1 MKLLVLKS
9 SSPSTSPAD
18 SCKRERLGFQSAVV
32 CGDLALPL
40 SPAGSSPPCPQD
52 PFPENLGSID
62 HSQTQGEVVRGLTL
76 ILNGVVRIVFPGY
89 LLPHRRS
96 VCLCL
101 CVFAS
106 LAPAGR
112 RDRQT
117 MASPPSATR
126 RAKAG
131 RVIGPNHRVPTS
143 VNIILQLPPHR

>member
-1 MKLLVLKS
+1 MVKLLVLK

-40 SPAGSSPPCPQD
+40 SLSGRLLSAVSPRSLSRESRQHRPLPKGSG
-52 PFPENLGSID
+52 ENIG
-62 HSQTQGEVVRGLTL
+62 GERFNPH
-76 ILNGVVRIVFPGY
+76 LNGVVRIVRSGY
-89 LLPHRRS
+89 LLPI
-96 VCLCL
+96 
-101 CVFAS
+101 AS
-106 LAPAGR
+106 LRMLMLMRLCFSRAGH

-117 MASPPSATR
+117 MAATR

>member
-1 MKLLVLKS
+1 MKLLVLK

-62 HSQTQGEVVRGLTL
+62 HSQSEVASFRGARFNPNFEWCRPHCLSWLFIASSQVRMLML
-76 ILNGVVRIVFPGY
+76 MR
-89 LLPHRRS
+89 
-96 VCLCL
+96 LC
-101 CVFAS
+101 S
-106 LAPAGR
+106 SRAGH

-117 MASPPSATR
+117 MAATR